1 MPTKILDW
9 RMKERTPC
17 TGQQLPCQRSDSCTH
32 SVSHNA
38 NGVACSQTGQADRQT
53 STHVHEASKQRVL
66 LLRRGL
72 DVAGDQDGND
82 EGVDSQDTRH
92 DDGDEG
98 LRYGQPKLERQ
109 LQQPAPS

>member
-17 TGQQLPCQRSDSCTH
+17 FSQSLASCGLDVCTY
-32 SVSHNA
+32 SVSNNA
-38 NGVACSQTGQADRQT
+38 NCIACSQARQAYRQT
-53 STHVHEASKQRVL
+53 GAHVHEAGEQRVL

-82 EGVDSQDTRH
+82 KGVDGQDTRH

-98 LRYGQPKLERQ
+98 LACGQPELLCSLSELE
-109 LQQPAPS
+109 PS

>member
-9 RMKERTPC
+9 RMKERTPYAS
-17 TGQQLPCQRSDSCTH
+17 QQLPCICSRCCTH
-32 SVSHNA
+32 SVSNNA
-38 NGVACSQTGQADRQT
+38 NGVACSQTGQANRQT

-82 EGVDSQDTRH
+82 ESVDGQDTGH
-92 DDGDEG
+92 DDGDKG
-98 LRYGQPKLERQ
+98 
-109 LQQPAPS
+109 LQQQSV